1 MTQSQKVVMQMVPIK
16 TNLANKNNY
25 GCIRNLS
32 KIRWIVIHY
41 TGNDGD
47 SDESNGRYFVNNIP
61 KASAHYFVD
70 DDSIT
75 QSVPDNYVAYSVG
88 GNKYSDCSKTGG
100 GKFYGKCVNGNS
112 ISIELCDDVKNGV
125 VYPSEKTIQNAL
137 ELTRHLMQK
146 YNIPVNHIIRH
157 FDVTGKKCPFYWT
170 DNVKWKSEFW
180 NRLGEDDM
188 TKEEVIKIIQE
199 YEASK
204 EKKSVDTWAKS
215 AWDKAKKKG
224 ILDGTKPKSPVT
236 REQIA
241 TVLDRLNLL

>member
-1 MTQSQKVVMQMVPIK
+1 MIPPIK
-16 TNLANKNNY
+16 IKTAHRENY
-25 GCIRNLS
+25 GCLRSTS
-32 KIRWIVIHY
+32 KIKWIVIHY

-100 GKFYGKCVNGNS
+100 GKFYGKCVNTNS

-125 VYPSEKTIQNAL
+125 IYPSEKTIQNAL
-137 ELTRHLMQK
+137 ELTQMLMQK
-146 YNIPVNHIIRH
+146 YNIPKSHIIRH
-157 FDVTGKKCPFYWT
+157 FDVTGKKCPVYWV
-170 DNVKWKSEFW
+170 DHVKWEKEFISKV
-180 NRLGEDDM
+180 EDDM

-199 YEASK
+199 YEAEK
-204 EKKSVDTWAKS
+204 EKKSVDSWAKS
-215 AWDKAKKKG
+215 AWDKVKKKG
-224 ILDGTKPKSPVT
+224 VMDGTKPKSPVT

-241 TVLDRLNLL
+241 AILDRLGLL